1 VGAPLEQAWEERQLA
16 LLVLTASDYAIFMLD
31 PDGRVRTWNT
41 GAERMKG
48 YAREE
53 IVGRHF
59 SAFYTPEDVARDH
72 PANELRIAARDGRY
86 EEEGWRVRKDGTRF
100 WANVV
105 ITAIHDAGE
114 LVGFGKVSRD
124 LTVRRLAEER
134 SRWRAKQLEAVN
146 AELAEYR
153 RLVTSV
159 RDYAIFMLD
168 PTGRVKTWNTGAR
181 QLKGYDAEEIIGEH
195 FSVFYTASDRAR
207 DHPGEELQVARR
219 EGRYEEEGRRVRKDG
234 TTFWAGVTI
243 TAVHDDEGRLTGFAK
258 VTRDLSERKEAED
271 ALRAAVDE
279 LRSANAE
286 LDHFAT
292 FAAHDLA
299 TPLTT
304 IEGFADLLLRAELPE
319 PERAY
324 AEHIHASS
332 ERLAETLRGLLA
344 YARSGRP
351 QRPPGP
357 VDLGTVLGQVLADL
371 AGPIARRAV
380 RVSVA
385 VPEGATLLADP
396 ADVGLVLQ
404 NLVTNAVKFSHP
416 ERPALAVGAERVDPG
431 AWRVVV
437 EDNGSGIADADR
449 ERIFRAFERAGTVT
463 GTPGHGLGLAICQRL
478 VDRHGGRIGVDST
491 PGQGS
496 RFWFELP
503 AAGA

>member
-1 VGAPLEQAWEERQLA
+1 
-16 LLVLTASDYAIFMLD
+16 
-31 PDGRVRTWNT
+31 
-41 GAERMKG
+41 
-48 YAREE
+48 
-53 IVGRHF
+53 
-59 SAFYTPEDVARDH
+59 
-72 PANELRIAARDGRY
+72 
-86 EEEGWRVRKDGTRF
+86 
-100 WANVV
+100 
-105 ITAIHDAGE
+105 
-114 LVGFGKVSRD
+114 
-124 LTVRRLAEER
+124 
-134 SRWRAKQLEAVN
+134 
-146 AELAEYR
+146 
-153 RLVTSV
+153 
-159 RDYAIFMLD
+159 
-168 PTGRVKTWNTGAR
+168 
-181 QLKGYDAEEIIGEH
+181 
-195 FSVFYTASDRAR
+195 
-207 DHPGEELQVARR
+207 VARR

-491 PGQGS
+491 PGHGS